1 MPVTP
6 ELLEAVRCPVSG
18 QTLRLATE
26 SDQLD
31 PDSFPEGG
39 LISADN
45 SLAYPI
51 RDSFPILLKDEAVK
65 LSSTA
70 R

>member
-18 QTLRLATE
+18 QKLRLATE
-26 SDQLD
+26 ADQLD
-31 PDSFPEGG
+31 PVTFPEGG
-39 LISADN
+39 LIAADN

-65 LSSTA
+65 LSTTS
-70 R
+70 